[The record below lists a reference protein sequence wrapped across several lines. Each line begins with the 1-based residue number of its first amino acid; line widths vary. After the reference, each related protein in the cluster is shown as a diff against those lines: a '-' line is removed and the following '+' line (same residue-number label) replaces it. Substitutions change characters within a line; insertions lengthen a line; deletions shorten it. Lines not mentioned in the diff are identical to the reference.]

1 MEREMKR
8 TVLVGLLAVVF
19 VLGLVAGS
27 ARQHSVS
34 AANNSVQSWGLIE
47 NPNGSVYKVLVLYDS
62 STGEI
67 WGYQETEGFRPPPIR
82 IGKLNKV
89 GEPIVK

>member
-1 MEREMKR
+1 MKR
-8 TVLVGLLAVVF
+8 TVSVGLLAVVF
-19 VLGLVAGS
+19 VLGLVVGS
-27 ARQHSVS
+27 TARQHSVS

-47 NPNGSVYKVLVLYDS
+47 NPNGSVYKVLVLYDP

-89 GEPIVK
+89 GESIVK